1 LNNPK
6 SAMPLFD
13 SEDLKAVEEK
23 ASPKQFIEK
32 EDGIKCSDCGWEGT
46 ILDLESGVVSTEGAE
61 AISTKIC
68 PNCKSHKENVLK

>member
-1 LNNPK
+1 
-6 SAMPLFD
+6 MPLFD
-13 SEDLKAVEEK
+13 SEDLKAVEQR
-23 ASPKQFIEK
+23 ASRKQFIEK

-68 PNCKSHKENVLK
+68 PNCKSYKKNVLE